1 MYKRQA
7 VGDGLQNGLLGRV
20 EALGHAG
27 SGRAAVSAAAQ
38 PGVQAQAEAG
48 VQVVRSTLLPNSYPS
63 ITVQAGVP
71 VRWEIDAPSG
81 SINGCNNRLIIPALG
96 MEYTFH
102 TGKNVITFTPEQSGT
117 LPYTCWMGMIRGV
130 ITVEDYPESSTAS

>member
-1 MYKRQA
+1 MP
-7 VGDGLQNGLLGRV
+7 
-20 EALGHAG
+20 
-27 SGRAAVSAAAQ
+27 AAAQ

-71 VRWEIDAPSG
+71 VRWGIDAPSG

-102 TGKNVITFTPEQSGT
+102 TGKNVITFTTEHSGT

-130 ITVEDYPESSTAS
+130 ITVEDPLESTAAS